1 MGVEALEQSPRQL
14 RLRFVV
20 QDTGSGIA
28 PVLQQQLFQPFV
40 QSDASIGR
48 QFGGAGLGLAICREL
63 VELMGGEIG
72 CDSVPGMGSRFWFT
86 LSLARQASPAL
97 VVPEP
102 MDLSMPVMGGLV
114 AVSRLRESPVWSELP
129 VLAMS
134 ADSQLQARDAALAA
148 GMNDFFLKPF
158 RVDDVVTSIQQ
169 QLDLRQGVLHSA
181 TAAAAAPEPLVA
193 PACVVMNPAHGL
205 AVCAGEEAYRHYLGR
220 FLERYQS
227 SAAELQSPLADRNGV
242 QELAHQLK
250 STASY
255 LGLEQVV
262 AVAREADAVA
272 HAPDLLD
279 VMRRRLH
286 AALTEAC
293 VAIAA
298 FLARPFDASAA

>member
-1 MGVEALEQSPRQL
+1 
-14 RLRFVV
+14 
-20 QDTGSGIA
+20 
-28 PVLQQQLFQPFV
+28 
-40 QSDASIGR
+40 
-48 QFGGAGLGLAICREL
+48 
-63 VELMGGEIG
+63 
-72 CDSVPGMGSRFWFT
+72 
-86 LSLARQASPAL
+86 
-97 VVPEP
+97 
-102 MDLSMPVMGGLV
+102 MPVMGGLV

-134 ADSQLQARDAALAA
+134 ADSQRQVRDAALAA

-181 TAAAAAPEPLVA
+181 TAAAAAPESLVA

-242 QELAHQLK
+242 QDLAHQLK